1 MNDRNFPPLGSYH
14 FGLSESEEKR
24 ALRIHDEAI
33 IIDFAFV
40 HPGGYRVFER
50 EPFKS
55 GYQRLVG
62 EYAGLELMEKL
73 AFKFPYEAD
82 LDHMRALWAQSG
94 VTVGLVDAYYD
105 MTKVDEPQANLEII
119 DLVPWLR
126 LVRNAADIRA
136 AKAANE
142 HALMLFCQPVGTV
155 PRDLGAFERAY
166 AGGLRTFMLTYNKTN
181 VIGCGCTE
189 RLNHGLT
196 DFGVELM
203 ALLGELGV
211 IVDLSHCG
219 RATTLEACKI
229 SKHPVT
235 ANHTGAQAL
244 FEHARL
250 KSDEELRAIAD
261 TGGIIGVFAIPFF
274 MSRDADAGIDILL
287 DHIDYIANLVGW
299 QHVGL
304 GSDTPHVAPK
314 TVLADVFDAAT
325 MALLGF
331 RPEDN
336 VTPTQNFVGFD
347 DYTAI
352 ALPPDGSST
361 YFLPRL
367 IGPKRAYE
375 LMAMN
380 RTLSASEARDLG
392 IVNQIF
398 PAENFAKD
406 AEAYA
411 RRLANGPTQALG
423 HAKNLLTLSTENALE
438 TAMEFERR
446 AIADC
451 GRSADFV
458 EGANAFVNKRV
469 ASFIGS

>member
-1 MNDRNFPPLGSYH
+1 MNDRDFPSLGSYD
-14 FGLSESEEKR
+14 FGLSDSEEDR
-24 ALRIHDEAI
+24 ARRIHDEAI
-33 IIDFAFV
+33 VIDFAFV

-55 GYQRLVG
+55 GYQHLVG
-62 EYAGLELMEKL
+62 EYTGLELMEKL

-82 LDHMRALWAQSG
+82 MDHMRTLWAQSG

-126 LVRNAADIRA
+126 LARNAADIRA

-189 RLNHGLT
+189 RLDHGLT
-196 DFGVELM
+196 DFGLELM

-219 RATTLEACKI
+219 RATTLEACKT

-274 MSRDADAGIDILL
+274 MSHDADAGIDILL
-287 DHIDYIANLVGW
+287 DHIDYITNLVGW

-314 TVLADVFDAAT
+314 SVLAGVFDAGT
-325 MALLGF
+325 LALLGF

-336 VTPTQNFVGFD
+336 VTPAQNFVGFD
-347 DYTAI
+347 DYGDYVNFTPSKQSGTSCVRLSWKPA
-352 ALPPDGSST
+352 AMQSCGSGTTKFSRTWKESSRPLQLPCSIGDHP
-361 YFLPRL
+361 LP
-367 IGPKRAYE
+367 GPPPIRGRENRVESIRPPPPNRGRVREGE
-375 LMAMN
+375 LVYSN
-380 RTLSASEARDLG
+380 SRG
-392 IVNQIF
+392 CHQG
-398 PAENFAKD
+398 K
-406 AEAYA
+406 
-411 RRLANGPTQALG
+411 
-423 HAKNLLTLSTENALE
+423 
-438 TAMEFERR
+438 
-446 AIADC
+446 
-451 GRSADFV
+451 
-458 EGANAFVNKRV
+458 
-469 ASFIGS
+469 